1 MITHQKRP
9 HDFFYLT
16 PPDPE
21 NRNIKNEKTDMI
33 PILGTVLGSTAKTLL
48 ISLLSEKVIIKVLI
62 GNDEGGGV
70 LGWLVKR
77 STNTLDDQ
85 LVNTIRERLQE
96 TGKL

>member
-1 MITHQKRP
+1 
-9 HDFFYLT
+9 
-16 PPDPE
+16 
-21 NRNIKNEKTDMI
+21 MI
-33 PILGTVLGSTAKTLL
+33 PVLGSVLGATAKTLL

-70 LGWLVKR
+70 LGRLVKQ

-85 LVNTIRERLQE
+85 LVNTIRDRLQE

>member
-21 NRNIKNEKTDMI
+21 NRIIQTEKTNMI